1 MQINAIQ
8 MQYDTGPEFLNKI
21 SIVSN
26 VMKGVTD
33 TFKTELNAVLTQ
45 YEEGAKDSRVWM
57 LSDLTKTERDYLQME
72 FNHTQTSNS
81 GLANALTVMTQ
92 DRDIFRTQLISIQKQ
107 YDKDVNESH
116 KIWIDLEVVKDSL

>member
-8 MQYDTGPEFLNKI
+8 MQYDTGPEFSNKI

-72 FNHTQTSNS
+72 TNHTQTCNS
-81 GLANALTVMTQ
+81 SLANALIVMTH

>member
-8 MQYDTGPEFLNKI
+8 MQYHTGPEFSNKI

-92 DRDIFRTQLISIQKQ
+92 DRYIFRTQLISIQKQ
-107 YDKDVNESH
+107 YDKDVKESD

>member
-8 MQYDTGPEFLNKI
+8 MQYCTGPEFWNKI

-72 FNHTQTSNS
+72 TNHTQTCNS
-81 GLANALTVMTQ
+81 GLANALIVMTH

>member
-8 MQYDTGPEFLNKI
+8 MQYYTGPEFWNKI

-72 FNHTQTSNS
+72 TNHTQTCNS
-81 GLANALTVMTQ
+81 GLANALIVMTH

>member
-1 MQINAIQ
+1 MQINAIHV
-8 MQYDTGPEFLNKI
+8 QYHTGPEFSNKI

-81 GLANALTVMTQ
+81 GLANALILMTQ

>member
-8 MQYDTGPEFLNKI
+8 VQYHTGPEFLNKI

-81 GLANALTVMTQ
+81 GLANALNVMTQ
-92 DRDIFRTQLISIQKQ
+92 ERETHLAQLNTIQSCYNKRYIISA
-107 YDKDVNESH
+107 KDMFIIITLH
-116 KIWIDLEVVKDSL
+116 